1 MKTQLLIALLFFSSL
16 YSCCNSDDD
25 NANTN
30 NLEGSWNLVR
40 VTGGFAG
47 VDDEFEP
54 GLIIWDFNTSNT
66 TITVTNNHTEN
77 TIYDGLPTGTYNYN
91 LSTTEE
97 GEYITVENML
107 NGQLNISG
115 NQMTL
120 DDNVTA
126 DGFLLSFNKD

>member
-1 MKTQLLIALLFFSSL
+1 MKTKLLIAFLFFSSL

-25 NANTN
+25 HTNTN
-30 NLEGSWNLVR
+30 TLEGSWNLVR

-54 GLIIWDFNTSNT
+54 GLIVWDFNTSST
-66 TITVTNNHTEN
+66 TITVTNNNTGN
-77 TIYDGLPTGTYNYN
+77 TIYDGLPTGTYSYN

-120 DDNVTA
+120 DDNVAA
-126 DGFLLSFNKD
+126 DGFLLTFNKD